1 MESGLVVEYID
12 KQRILCAVVL
22 EVKQQRLRLL
32 SENAREVSLSPN
44 RLSHQSSARLDLTLG
59 RERIVDMLKRLSSRR
74 HELMRA
80 IDIRE
85 LWEVLNS
92 EQEWIDLGTMTA
104 FCFPESVSSDHESA
118 VIRAFFDNRRYFRF
132 KNDEFFPHSQSHVA
146 HLIAQEAEEARRRQL
161 IQDGSEWLRRALAD
175 PKQAKAALNGGNAAE
190 FAAILKSYCILGKD
204 SPRQDIGR
212 ALASVCG
219 AQQPE
224 DLLPL
229 LVQLGIMDRDENI
242 ELVREGIPEAFPS
255 EVLAWAE
262 GIADQA
268 ARLDFGGPRR
278 DLTDLPLM
286 TIDGQSTLDY
296 DDALSIEDMGDAY
309 LVGVH
314 IVDVA
319 HFVKQDDVI
328 DREAL
333 ARGSSIYMPDHRIPM
348 LPPVLAEGV
357 CSLRADEIRPAISTF
372 IKVNP
377 FGAVVSYDVCASMI
391 RVRHQRTYYDVN
403 LSADED
409 PDILALRRIA
419 EAFREF
425 RLDQGAVQ
433 ITLPDVNVWIDEN
446 GEVNLNRLNRESPAR
461 MLVSELMI
469 MANWIMARFLR
480 DNNLPAIFRT
490 QPEPKERLYK
500 RNAGTLFQ
508 NWMQRR
514 RLNRFVLDTAP
525 ARHSGLGLD
534 AYITATS
541 PIRKFFDLITQR
553 QIRAALGLERPYTA
567 EEIGTLMQRLE
578 QPMAAVSRI
587 QHHRNYY
594 WLLRYL
600 ESRVGEGTEA
610 VVLQRRRNGYQV
622 LLTDFMVECDMP
634 VSAGRTLKPE
644 EVIEVTIQNVNARKG
659 LLSVFTV

>member
-1 MESGLVVEYID
+1 MESGFVVEYID

-44 RLSHQSSARLDLTLG
+44 RLSHQSSARLDLSLG
-59 RERIVDMLKRLSSRR
+59 RERIVDMLKRLAIRR
-74 HELMRA
+74 HELMQA

-85 LWEVLNS
+85 LWEILNS

-104 FCFPESVSSDHESA
+104 FCFQESVSSDHESA

-132 KNDEFFPHSQSHVA
+132 KNDEFFPHSQSHVD

-161 IQDGSEWLRRALAD
+161 IQDGSEWLRRALTD

-255 EVLAWAE
+255 EVLARADR
-262 GIADQA
+262 IADQA

-296 DDALSIEDMGDAY
+296 DDALSIEEMGDAY

-319 HFVKQDDVI
+319 HFVKQEDVI

-357 CSLRADEIRPAISTF
+357 CSLRAGEIRPAISTF

-433 ITLPDVNVWIDEN
+433 ITLPDVNLWIDEN

-567 EEIGTLMQRLE
+567 EEIGNLMQRLE
-578 QPMAAVSRI
+578 QPMTAVSRV

-600 ESRVGEGTEA
+600 ESRVGERTEA